1 MLRKALLIAVAA
13 AAAFAQPRAGRGQPA
28 AGDVDKWVTVTAEA
42 AGVDARA
49 QDQAVAQALRKAVE
63 TACGVF
69 LTSQSDA
76 RDYKAVYDKVLA
88 DTVGYVR
95 EYKVVKVSTAGGVT
109 SATLRVRVSTKKFE
123 RAWAA
128 IAHTV
133 NRENNP
139 RVIVA
144 IIDATR
150 HTTTAPASEVDQAG
164 IVQGKIEDF
173 FLSKGIKLMDRTTAE
188 RVTKRDVLLAAIKDD
203 TKALAAIGARFK
215 ADVVVAGRANA
226 RYGKTIKIA
235 DQEMYQYVAS
245 LTIRAVR
252 TDSAEVL
259 AVKTYGPLTVNT
271 LQRSGAADKA
281 LAKLGEQFAPKVLA
295 AVVEAWRKQ
304 VHVSRTL
311 QILISGMDY
320 KLWKAFNA
328 EAAKLRGVQALRL
341 REITEQVATIDVEYA
356 YGNTSLADHLTEMK
370 AAKLEITEITAN
382 RISLKVVKEN

>member
-1 MLRKALLIAVAA
+1 MFRKALLIAVASA
-13 AAAFAQPRAGRGQPA
+13 VVLTWPPEARTQGAPAGE
-28 AGDVDKWVTVTAEA
+28 VDKWVTVTAEA
-42 AGVDARA
+42 AGADDKAR
-49 QDQAVAQALRKAVE
+49 DQAVAQALRKAVE

-69 LTSQSDA
+69 LKAQSET
-76 RDYKAVYDKVLA
+76 RDYKTVYDKVLA

-95 EYKVVKVSTAGGVT
+95 EYKVLKVSQAAGVT
-109 SATLRVRVSTKKFE
+109 SAILRVRVSTKKFE

-133 NRENNP
+133 SRENNP

-144 IIDATR
+144 IVDATR
-150 HTTTAPASEVDQAG
+150 HAATGPAVEVAQAG

-173 FLSKGIKLMDRTTAE
+173 FLSKGIKLMDRVTAE
-188 RVTKRDVLLAAIKDD
+188 KVTRRDVLLAAIKDD

-226 RYGKTIKIA
+226 RYGKTIEIA
-235 DQEMYQYVAS
+235 NQEMYQYIAS
-245 LTIRAVR
+245 LTVRAVR

-281 LAKLGEQFAPKVLA
+281 LGKLGEEFAPKVLA

-311 QILISGMDY
+311 QILVSGMDY
-320 KLWKAFNA
+320 KMWKVFNT
-328 EAAKLRGVQALRL
+328 EAGKLRGVQALRL
-341 REITEQVATIDVEYA
+341 REITERVATIDVEYA
-356 YGNTSLADHLTEMK
+356 YNNTSLADSLTELK
-370 AAKLEITEITAN
+370 AVKLDVTEITAN
-382 RISLKVVKEN
+382 RISLKVVE